1 MRLAINRL
9 LSRIPVTRCGP
20 ATVKRGGRIR
30 FGERRCRAPAR
41 SGLLL
46 AVQSGLL
53 EPLSLDAVT
62 AFRDKLPENL
72 DQDAGDALRA
82 ISETGELDEEARDAL
97 MAAMT
102 RLATQLGDTEPAT

>member
-1 MRLAINRL
+1 MRPLRLADE
-9 LSRIPVTRCGP
+9 V
-20 ATVKRGGRIR
+20 A
-30 FGERRCRAPAR
+30 
-41 SGLLL
+41 LLL

-53 EPLSLDAVT
+53 DPLSLDTVA

-72 DQDAGDALRA
+72 DQDAADALRA
-82 ISETGELDEEARDAL
+82 ISETGELNETARAAL